1 MDGEPELAYNSFF
14 FKSALV
20 LQRHSVYAFLSYLSI
35 MKTLLYFY
43 ASVFFRM
50 FYMMLVR
57 YKRSSR
63 KHDLSHSYTLET
75 CNLEKIQEHQEVKN
89 RNGDVL
95 GLLDHDH
102 L

>member
-63 KHDLSHSYTLET
+63 FITLLNPGDMQLGKDPRT
-75 CNLEKIQEHQEVKN
+75 SGGEK
-89 RNGDVL
+89 
-95 GLLDHDH
+95 
-102 L
+102 